1 MELSGWSP
9 ALAEASRKRL
19 QSARRVV
26 LKVGSALL
34 VDADTGALDET
45 WLVALAADIARLR
58 GRGQQ
63 VIVVSSGAIAL
74 GSRRLGLAVRR
85 NRLDESQAA
94 AAVGQIQLARA
105 WRNVLGEHE
114 LEVAQILLTL
124 DDSDDRR
131 RFINARNTLETLLRL
146 GCVPVVNEND
156 TVATAEIR
164 YGDNDRL
171 AARVAQM
178 ISADVLVLL
187 SDVEGLYSA
196 DPRLDQTAQFIA
208 EVAQIDARIT
218 AVAGGASTPFGSG
231 GMATKVAA
239 AQIAT
244 AAGCAMVIGLGRR
257 EAPVAALEAGR
268 PCTWFL
274 AAASPVAARKH
285 WLAGMLTPAGTLVVD
300 AGAAR
305 ALAAG
310 SSLLPAGVLRVE
322 GEFARG
328 AVVRLVATEGREIG
342 RGLVGYPAEEARRIA
357 GHHSREIADLL
368 GYRGRDALVHRDD
381 MVLVKDFPE
390 PR

>member
-1 MELSGWSP
+1 MEIPGWTAARAQASGHRL
-9 ALAEASRKRL
+9 LA
-19 QSARRVV
+19 ARRVV
-26 LKVGSALL
+26 VKVGSALL
-34 VDADTGALDET
+34 VDADTGQLNEA
-45 WLVALAADIARLR
+45 WLESLAADLARLR
-58 GRGQQ
+58 ARGQQ

-74 GSRRLGLAVRR
+74 GSRRLGLNIRR

-105 WRNVLGEHE
+105 WRNVLTEHE

-131 RFINARNTLETLLRL
+131 RYINARNTMETLLRL

-178 ISADVLVLL
+178 LGADCLVLL

-196 DPRLDQTAQFIA
+196 DPRRHPDAHFVP
-208 EVAQIDARIT
+208 EVLRLTDDIEAMAT
-218 AVAGGASTPFGSG
+218 GSVSSFGSG
-231 GMATKVAA
+231 GMTTKLAA
-239 AQIAT
+239 ARIAT
-244 AAGCAMVIGLGRR
+244 AAGCAMVIALGRR
-257 EAPVAALEAGR
+257 DTPLTELEQGS

-274 AAASPVAARKH
+274 AQATPVAARKQ
-285 WLAGMLTPAGTLVVD
+285 WLGGTLKTTGALVVD
-300 AGAAR
+300 QGAAR

-310 SSLLPAGVLRVE
+310 SSLLPAGVRRVD
-322 GEFARG
+322 GEFVRG
-328 AVVRLVATEGREIG
+328 AAVRLVSEDGQELG
-342 RGLVGYPAEEARRIA
+342 RGLVAYPSEEARKLA

-381 MVLVKDFPE
+381 MVLLKE
-390 PR
+390 HRELT

>member
-1 MELSGWSP
+1 MELFGWTE
-9 ALAEASRKRL
+9 ALAQASAQRL
-19 QSARRVV
+19 SSARRIVV
-26 LKVGSALL
+26 KVGSALL
-34 VDADTGALDET
+34 VDADTGQLNEA
-45 WLVALAADIARLR
+45 WLASLAADLARLR
-58 GRGQQ
+58 ARGQQ
-63 VIVVSSGAIAL
+63 TIVVSSGAIAL
-74 GSRRLGLAVRR
+74 GSRRLGLSIRR

-105 WRNVLGEHE
+105 WRNALDEHSI
-114 LEVAQILLTL
+114 EVAQILLTL

-131 RFINARNTLETLLRL
+131 RYINARTTMETLLRL
-146 GCVPVVNEND
+146 GCMPVVNEND

-178 ISADVLVLL
+178 LSADCLVLL

-196 DPRLDQTAQFIA
+196 DPRSNPEARFIPEVERMTDDIAAMGTGAVTA
-208 EVAQIDARIT
+208 
-218 AVAGGASTPFGSG
+218 FGSG
-231 GMATKVAA
+231 GMTTKLAA
-239 AQIAT
+239 ARIAT

-257 EAPVAALEAGR
+257 AAPLEMLEQGN
-268 PCTWFL
+268 PCSWFL
-274 AAASPVAARKH
+274 AEATPVTARKQ
-285 WLAGMLTPAGTLVVD
+285 WISGTLKPTGQLVVD

-322 GEFARG
+322 GDFVRG
-328 AVVRLVATEGREIG
+328 AAVRLLSAEGVEIG
-342 RGLVGYPAEEARRIA
+342 RGLVAYPSDEAARLA
-357 GHHSREIADLL
+357 GRQTREIADLL

-381 MVLVKDFPE
+381 MVLTKDHLE